1 MTIADRFEKGRPLKE
16 LTTFGIGGPADFF
29 LEVQDVPTL
38 QAAILYCAQNHLPY
52 YVLGKGSNVLF
63 DDRGFAGLV
72 IANRIQF
79 LSKPQEDTWHVGAGY
94 SFSLLG
100 SQTARQGW
108 AGLEFA
114 SGIPGSVGG
123 AVYMNAGAN
132 GSEACETLLAVDY
145 VTPEGTLLCLP
156 KQELVFSY
164 RHSSF
169 QKMKGVIVG
178 ATFKVVRSLEAR
190 QKQLSI
196 IDYRKR
202 TQPYDAKSAGCV
214 FRNPECAH
222 AGALIDQC
230 GLKGKTIG
238 GAQVSTL
245 HANFLINAGG
255 ATSAD
260 ILKLIQ
266 SIQRD
271 VKEKK
276 SIDLE
281 HEVRCVPYSL
291 TEGSVKG
298 SVNG

>member
-1 MTIADRFEKGRPLKE
+1 MSPTYKPPFSIVHRIISLIMFWGKGPMSYSMTAASPAWSLPIASN
-16 LTTFGIGGPADFF
+16 FF
-29 LEVQDVPTL
+29 LNLKRIPGMWVQAT
-38 QAAILYCAQNHLPY
+38 A
-52 YVLGKGSNVLF
+52 S
-63 DDRGFAGLV
+63 R
-72 IANRIQF
+72 
-79 LSKPQEDTWHVGAGY
+79 
-94 SFSLLG
+94 LLG

-132 GSEACETLLAVDY
+132 GCETCETLLSVDY
-145 VTPEGTLLCLP
+145 VTPEGTLLCLT
-156 KQELVFSY
+156 KEELVFSY

-169 QKMKGVIVG
+169 QKMKGAIAG
-178 ATFKVVRSLEAR
+178 ATFKVVRSQEAR

-196 IDYRKR
+196 IDYRKK

-266 SIQRD
+266 YVQQD

-276 SIDLE
+276 GIDLE

-291 TEGSVKG
+291 TEGPGPLDNKVLSIFG
-298 SVNG
+298 FF